1 MAPQRGDATMPRGE
15 IIGEWR
21 EYPDG
26 SRVFFL
32 HRPPGEI
39 MEEPT
44 LVYLTLPTS
53 DDPILNIQIN
63 DRFLRLRVNRDQLF
77 GLNADIADA
86 LIRGRQRRL
95 PNGQLDLALPTEH

>member
-1 MAPQRGDATMPRGE
+1 
-15 IIGEWR
+15 
-21 EYPDG
+21 
-26 SRVFFL
+26 
-32 HRPPGEI
+32 

-44 LVYLTLPTS
+44 LLYLTLPTS
-53 DDPILNIQIN
+53 DEPILNIQVR
-63 DRFLRLRVNRDQLF
+63 DHFVRLRVSRDQLF